1 MEDAATLAGTI
12 QRIAVVGAG
21 FMGHGIGQEFA
32 LGGYE
37 VVLHDVG
44 EQALERAVERIGAN
58 LTQLAEW
65 GIVAAIAPVAAMARI
80 ATTTVLPEAVQ
91 EADLVVEAVYE
102 DLALKREVFHEL
114 DRLCPARTI
123 LASNTSTFMPSLLAS
138 ATGRPD
144 RVVGMHYF
152 YPPSLLP
159 LVEIVPGPATSAE
172 TVATVRGLLR
182 RMGKQPIVVRKECFG
197 FVANRLQFALQREAL
212 HLVEQGIASAEEVD
226 IAVRD
231 GFGRRLA
238 FAGPFEIAEPIGWD
252 LELQIQ
258 KHLLPHLAANAAPSP
273 LLVDKVDRRELGVKT
288 GKGFY
293 EWTAESAEVW
303 QRRMYERLAGLLRL
317 PRREANDGEEKGWD
331 SATTCP

>member
-1 MEDAATLAGTI
+1 MRQQAI
-12 QRIAVVGAG
+12 RRIAVVGAG

-32 LGGYE
+32 VAGYD
-37 VVLHDVG
+37 VVLHDVSQ
-44 EQALERAVERIGAN
+44 QALDAAVERMGAN
-58 LTQLAEW
+58 LAQLAAW
-65 GIVAAIAPVAAMARI
+65 QVIPAGAPAAAMARI
-80 ATTTVLPEAVQ
+80 RTTTALPAAVHD
-91 EADLVVEAVYE
+91 ADLVVEAVYE
-102 DLALKREVFHEL
+102 DLSLKQEVFGEL
-114 DRLCPARTI
+114 DRLCPAPAI
-123 LASNTSTFMPSLLAS
+123 LASNTSTFMPSLLAA

-144 RVVGMHYF
+144 RVLGMHYF

-172 TVATVRGLLR
+172 TVGTACGLLR
-182 RMGKQPIVVRKECFG
+182 EMGKQPIVVRKECFG

-212 HLVEQGIASAEEVD
+212 YLVEQGIASAQDVD

-258 KHLLPHLAANAAPSP
+258 KHLLPHLAAGATPSP
-273 LLVDKVDRRELGVKT
+273 LLVNKVEQKELGIKT

-293 EWTAESAEVW
+293 EWTAESASAW
-303 QRRMYERLAGLLRL
+303 QTRMWAGLASLFGRTTQHDQ
-317 PRREANDGEEKGWD
+317 DGDRG
-331 SATTCP
+331 

>member
-1 MEDAATLAGTI
+1 MEGPSMLPGTI

-37 VVLHDVG
+37 VVLHDVSR
-44 EQALERAVERIGAN
+44 QALEQAVERIAAGLA
-58 LTQLAEW
+58 QLAAW
-65 GIVAAIAPVAAMARI
+65 DIIPADAPAAAVARI
-80 ATTTVLPEAVQ
+80 GTTAALPEAVQ

-102 DLALKREVFHEL
+102 DLVLKKEVFGEL
-114 DRLCPARTI
+114 DRLCPARSI

-138 ATGRPD
+138 CTSRPD
-144 RVVGMHYF
+144 RVVGMHFF

-172 TVATVRGLLR
+172 TVGTVHGMLR

-212 HLVEQGIASAEEVD
+212 YLVEQGIASAEDVD
-226 IAVRD
+226 MAVRD
-231 GFGRRLA
+231 GFRRRLA
-238 FAGPFEIAEPIGWD
+238 FGGPFEIAEPIGWD

-258 KHLLPHLAANAAPSP
+258 KHLL
-273 LLVDKVDRRELGVKT
+273 
-288 GKGFY
+288 
-293 EWTAESAEVW
+293 
-303 QRRMYERLAGLLRL
+303 
-317 PRREANDGEEKGWD
+317 
-331 SATTCP
+331 

>member
-1 MEDAATLAGTI
+1 MEQTAMSTGSI
-12 QRIAVVGAG
+12 QRVAVVGAG

-32 LGGYE
+32 LAGHE

-44 EQALERAVERIGAN
+44 QLALEHAVQRIGAN
-58 LTQLAEW
+58 LAQLAGW
-65 GIVAAIAPVAAMARI
+65 GIVPADAPAAAMARI
-80 ATTTVLPEAVQ
+80 STTTVLPEAAQ
-91 EADLVVEAVYE
+91 EVDLVVEAVYE
-102 DLALKREVFHEL
+102 DLALKREVFGEL

-123 LASNTSTFMPSLLAS
+123 LASNTSTFMPSLLAA

-144 RVVGMHYF
+144 RVVGMHFF

-159 LVEIVPGPATSAE
+159 LVEIVAGPATSG
-172 TVATVRGLLR
+172 ATVNTACGLLR
-182 RMGKQPIVVRKECFG
+182 GMGKQPIVVRKECFG

-212 HLVEQGIASAEEVD
+212 YLVEQGIASAEDVD

-258 KHLLPHLAANAAPSP
+258 KHLLPHLAANASPSP

-293 EWTAESAEVW
+293 DWTAEAAEAW
-303 QRRMYERLAGLLRL
+303 QRELQGALAYLI
-317 PRREANDGEEKGWD
+317 RRGRWGEKANRPSYLEQEDQR
-331 SATTCP
+331 

>member
-1 MEDAATLAGTI
+1 MIDTSMR
-12 QRIAVVGAG
+12 QRAIRRITVVGAG

-32 LGGYE
+32 VAGYD
-37 VVLHDVG
+37 VVLHDVSR
-44 EQALERAVERIGAN
+44 QALDGAVEKIDAN
-58 LTQLAEW
+58 LARLAAW
-65 GIVAAIAPVAAMARI
+65 QVIPADAPTAAMARI
-80 ATTTVLPEAVQ
+80 RTTTALPAAVQ
-91 EADLVVEAVYE
+91 DADLVVEAVYE
-102 DLALKREVFHEL
+102 DLDLKQEIFGEM
-114 DRLCPARTI
+114 DRLCPAPAI
-123 LASNTSTFMPSLLAS
+123 LASNTSTFTPSLLAA

-172 TVATVRGLLR
+172 TVGTACALLR
-182 RMGKQPIVVRKECFG
+182 EMGKQPIVVRKECLG

-212 HLVEQGIASAEEVD
+212 YLVEQGIASAQDVD

-258 KHLLPHLAANAAPSP
+258 KHLLPHLAASATPSP
-273 LLVDKVDRRELGVKT
+273 LLVDKVERKELGIKT

-293 EWTAESAEVW
+293 EWTDELASAW
-303 QRRMYERLAGLLRL
+303 QARMYAGLASFFRQTSSQ
-317 PRREANDGEEKGWD
+317 EKKGNRG
-331 SATTCP
+331 